1 MRRIICALT
10 IAAALG
16 FSITSA
22 VARAEDICFLL
33 REEGGKLALYREDI
47 AEPLAVFDPPV
58 FGLPAA
64 DAELLREGIR
74 FKSQAE
80 VMRLLED
87 LDV

>member
-1 MRRIICALT
+1 MRRIICALA
-10 IAAALG
+10 ILLAFG
-16 FSITSA
+16 FSTA
-22 VARAEDICFLL
+22 TACAEDICFLL

-47 AEPLAVFDPPV
+47 AEPLAVFDPPLG
-58 FGLPAA
+58 GLTPA
-64 DAELLREGIR
+64 DEELLREGIR

>member
-1 MRRIICALT
+1 MRRIICALA
-10 IAAALG
+10 ILFSFG
-16 FSITSA
+16 FST
-22 VARAEDICFLL
+22 VTARAEEICFVL
-33 REEGGKLALYREDI
+33 REESGKLALYREDI

-58 FGLPAA
+58 SGLPAA

>member
-1 MRRIICALT
+1 MRRIIIALA
-10 IAAALG
+10 ISAAL
-16 FSITSA
+16 SLSA
-22 VARAEDICFLL
+22 TARAEDICFLL

-58 FGLPAA
+58 SGLPAA